1 MIGTRP
7 VWGWGAMSDRSRN
20 VIVLGSGAAGM
31 AAALA
36 AAVEGAR
43 VTVLERSAWLGGT
56 TAISG
61 GGIWVP
67 ANPWAAAAGVVDD
80 VDAGLRYLGNLR
92 LGDTD
97 PAVSE
102 AYVRES
108 VAVARCLE
116 DRAGLKWQ
124 HLVGMSDYHC
134 ELSGGCPGGRSLEI
148 APIQVSA
155 DAIARVR
162 TDPYATPHW
171 TINEEGAGSLRSGD
185 AELLRRVE
193 QRILTR
199 GRGLIAALYDALRPF
214 GVEWRTQVGAMSLAT
229 HDRHVIGVDVD
240 GRQLRGAVVVA
251 TGGFERDPRLVASF
265 LRGPVLAPA
274 GPPSNTGDGLRLG
287 MSAGAALGNMSE
299 AWWCPAVHIA
309 GEQID
314 GSAFYRMLFMDS
326 AKPGGLVIDR
336 RGRRFA
342 NEATNYNDFGRVLT
356 ELDGAAFEHTRIPSW
371 LVFDEQRYR
380 QHPLGFMTDPQ
391 PDGDWLVTA
400 GSLIELAERI
410 GVPATELSST
420 VDRFNEDVARGVD
433 AFGRGSYVWDR
444 FSSGGAEPRP
454 LGDPPLY
461 AARLLPGCLGT
472 KGGLKTDGH
481 GRVLAADGSGAIDGL
496 FAAGNAAANPFG
508 CAYPGPGATIG
519 PALVFGSLAGE
530 AAAQS

>member
-1 MIGTRP
+1 
-7 VWGWGAMSDRSRN
+7 MSDRSRN

-36 AAVEGAR
+36 AAVEGAG

-80 VDAGLRYLGNLR
+80 TAAGIRYLRNLR

-108 VAVARCLE
+108 VGVARGLE
-116 DRAGLKWQ
+116 DRAGLRWQ

-134 ELSGGCPGGRSLEI
+134 EVDGGCSGGRSLEI

-155 DAIARVR
+155 DAVRRVR
-162 TDPYATPHW
+162 VDPYETPHW
-171 TINEEGAGSLRSGD
+171 TINEEAEASVRRGD
-185 AELLRRVE
+185 PALTRRVE

-229 HDRHVIGVDVD
+229 HDRRVVGVDVD
-240 GRQLRGAVVVA
+240 GDQLRGAVVVA

-274 GPPSNTGDGLRLG
+274 GPPSNMGDGLRLG

-299 AWWCPAVHIA
+299 AWWCPAVRIA
-309 GEQID
+309 GEHID
-314 GSAFYRMLFMDS
+314 GSPFYRMLFMDS
-326 AKPGGLVIDR
+326 AKPGSLVIDR
-336 RGRRFA
+336 RGHRFA

-356 ELDGAAFEHTRIPSW
+356 ELDGADFEHARIPSW

-380 QHPLGFMTDPQ
+380 QFPLGFMTSPQ

-400 GSLIELAERI
+400 GSLVELAERA
-410 GVPATELSST
+410 GVPASALLST
-420 VDRFNEDVARGVD
+420 VDRYNNDVVRGFD

-444 FSSGGAEPRP
+444 FSSGGAQARP
-454 LGDPPLY
+454 LGDPPYY

-481 GRVLAADGSGAIDGL
+481 GRVLAADGNGSINGL

-508 CAYPGPGATIG
+508 CAYPGPGSTIG

-530 AAAQS
+530 AAARS